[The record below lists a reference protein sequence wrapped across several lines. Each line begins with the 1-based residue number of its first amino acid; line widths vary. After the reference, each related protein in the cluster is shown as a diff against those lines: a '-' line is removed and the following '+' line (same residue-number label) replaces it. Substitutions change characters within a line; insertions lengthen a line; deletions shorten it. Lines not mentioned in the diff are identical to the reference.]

1 MKKNFYAAMLGA
13 GLLLTGCQNQPSA
26 RHLWVADV
34 REAIRTETPVSLKED
49 VASVSYVPL
58 ETTDSC
64 LISNVSN
71 LVMDDEFIFVE
82 NGKTQQIFQ
91 FTREGKYVRQLGR
104 AGNGPGEYA
113 PYAIESMTL
122 DSSRREIYLNARQ
135 LPAWVYS
142 YDGTFLRRDT
152 LVSQA
157 VGYRFFL
164 DREHVVL
171 GGAPV
176 TPFAQS
182 PWLVALAN
190 EKQEISAWKDPFS
203 PSLGQEVRYMQEIQ
217 FMPYSASVVAYTP
230 CNDTLF
236 RVTSGG
242 ISPAVVLDRRN
253 GKEYYEQIADINY
266 MQTGGASL
274 AGALDL
280 YGFLET
286 DRCFFFR
293 IMRGE
298 DGRFY
303 ILRLDKESR
312 KLSSTPV
319 NETFQEMSYGLGD
332 GNIAGLDNDVDGGI
346 PFWPCYVYGDQVR
359 VQVVNTTLLEELRE
373 QGYLQHAPEALQT
386 GPDQNPV
393 VIIYTFR

>member
-82 NGKTQQIFQ
+82 NGKTQQIFL
-91 FTREGKYVRQLGR
+91 FTREGKFVRQLGR

-182 PWLVALAN
+182 PWLVALPVSSFHVTKSSPYRN
-190 EKQEISAWKDPFS
+190 WPGGNIMSGRIRILPVRCCV
-203 PSLGQEVRYMQEIQ
+203 PSLFPKSFLRKI
-217 FMPYSASVVAYTP
+217 MPDTP
-230 CNDTLF
+230 
-236 RVTSGG
+236 
-242 ISPAVVLDRRN
+242 
-253 GKEYYEQIADINY
+253 Y
-266 MQTGGASL
+266 
-274 AGALDL
+274 
-280 YGFLET
+280 
-286 DRCFFFR
+286 
-293 IMRGE
+293 
-298 DGRFY
+298 
-303 ILRLDKESR
+303 
-312 KLSSTPV
+312 
-319 NETFQEMSYGLGD
+319 
-332 GNIAGLDNDVDGGI
+332 
-346 PFWPCYVYGDQVR
+346 
-359 VQVVNTTLLEELRE
+359 
-373 QGYLQHAPEALQT
+373 
-386 GPDQNPV
+386 
-393 VIIYTFR
+393 

>member
-34 REAIRTETPVSLKED
+34 REAIRD

-91 FTREGKYVRQLGR
+91 FTREGKFVRQLGR

-157 VGYRFFL
+157 VG
-164 DREHVVL
+164 
-171 GGAPV
+171 
-176 TPFAQS
+176 
-182 PWLVALAN
+182 
-190 EKQEISAWKDPFS
+190 
-203 PSLGQEVRYMQEIQ
+203 
-217 FMPYSASVVAYTP
+217 
-230 CNDTLF
+230 
-236 RVTSGG
+236 
-242 ISPAVVLDRRN
+242 
-253 GKEYYEQIADINY
+253 
-266 MQTGGASL
+266 
-274 AGALDL
+274 
-280 YGFLET
+280 
-286 DRCFFFR
+286 
-293 IMRGE
+293 
-298 DGRFY
+298 
-303 ILRLDKESR
+303 
-312 KLSSTPV
+312 
-319 NETFQEMSYGLGD
+319 
-332 GNIAGLDNDVDGGI
+332 
-346 PFWPCYVYGDQVR
+346 
-359 VQVVNTTLLEELRE
+359 
-373 QGYLQHAPEALQT
+373 
-386 GPDQNPV
+386 
-393 VIIYTFR
+393 

>member
-82 NGKTQQIFQ
+82 NGKTQQIFL
-91 FTREGKYVRQLGR
+91 FTREGKFVRQLGR

-157 VGYRFFL
+157 VGYRSFWI
-164 DREHVVL
+164 
-171 GGAPV
+171 G
-176 TPFAQS
+176 
-182 PWLVALAN
+182 N
-190 EKQEISAWKDPFS
+190 
-203 PSLGQEVRYMQEIQ
+203 M
-217 FMPYSASVVAYTP
+217 
-230 CNDTLF
+230 LF
-236 RVTSGG
+236 W
-242 ISPAVVLDRRN
+242 
-253 GKEYYEQIADINY
+253 
-266 MQTGGASL
+266 
-274 AGALDL
+274 GALRL
-280 YGFLET
+280 LLSHSRPGSWLLP
-286 DRCFFFR
+286 
-293 IMRGE
+293 MRSRKYLPGKIL
-298 DGRFY
+298 F
-303 ILRLDKESR
+303 LRLSVRRYAICR
-312 KLSSTPV
+312 KFSLCLIQLP
-319 NETFQEMSYGLGD
+319 
-332 GNIAGLDNDVDGGI
+332 
-346 PFWPCYVYGDQVR
+346 
-359 VQVVNTTLLEELRE
+359 
-373 QGYLQHAPEALQT
+373 
-386 GPDQNPV
+386 
-393 VIIYTFR
+393 

>member
-58 ETTDSC
+58 ETADSC

-91 FTREGKYVRQLGR
+91 FTREGKFVRQLGR
-104 AGNGPGEYA
+104 AGNGPEEYA

-122 DSSRREIYLNARQ
+122 DSSRREVYLNARQ

-142 YDGTFLRRDT
+142 YDGTFLRRYT

-176 TPFAQS
+176 APFA
-182 PWLVALAN
+182 
-190 EKQEISAWKDPFS
+190 
-203 PSLGQEVRYMQEIQ
+203 
-217 FMPYSASVVAYTP
+217 
-230 CNDTLF
+230 
-236 RVTSGG
+236 
-242 ISPAVVLDRRN
+242 
-253 GKEYYEQIADINY
+253 
-266 MQTGGASL
+266 
-274 AGALDL
+274 
-280 YGFLET
+280 
-286 DRCFFFR
+286 
-293 IMRGE
+293 
-298 DGRFY
+298 
-303 ILRLDKESR
+303 
-312 KLSSTPV
+312 
-319 NETFQEMSYGLGD
+319 
-332 GNIAGLDNDVDGGI
+332 
-346 PFWPCYVYGDQVR
+346 
-359 VQVVNTTLLEELRE
+359 
-373 QGYLQHAPEALQT
+373 
-386 GPDQNPV
+386 
-393 VIIYTFR
+393 

>member
-91 FTREGKYVRQLGR
+91 FTREGKFVRQLGR

-113 PYAIESMTL
+113 PYAIESVTL
-122 DSSRREIYLNARQ
+122 DSSRREVYLNARQ

-236 RVTSGG
+236 RVTS
-242 ISPAVVLDRRN
+242 
-253 GKEYYEQIADINY
+253 
-266 MQTGGASL
+266 GGASL